1 MLATKGFYPMDES
14 LTQFLNRDKLS
25 LRETITQT
33 PPMNDLVVK
42 LTYRTIN
49 DLNLSML
56 MRLKLNEVITSFL
69 IKMPICWL
77 IMIYDIILIYSFLLE
92 KEKDLPL
99 LLKELRQLDSK
110 SQADGLLALEKTFI
124 KQLINKITIQQQ
136 QRTKSLSKLLDR
148 FGLILKK
155 LTFLNEEVGQ
165 LSITLRWE
173 LLEAIH
179 WVKKLSKMQME
190 GKWMLLM
197 IWLMEQL
204 K

>member
-1 MLATKGFYPMDES
+1 
-14 LTQFLNRDKLS
+14 
-25 LRETITQT
+25 
-33 PPMNDLVVK
+33 
-42 LTYRTIN
+42 
-49 DLNLSML
+49 
-56 MRLKLNEVITSFL
+56 
-69 IKMPICWL
+69 
-77 IMIYDIILIYSFLLE
+77 MIYDIILIYSFLLE

-165 LSITLRWE
+165 LSITLQWE

-179 WVKKLSKMQME
+179 
-190 GKWMLLM
+190 
-197 IWLMEQL
+197 
-204 K
+204 